1 MDDKQNAIT
10 ELNIKKL
17 KDKQGDSYV
26 ESPTKVPAS
35 SA

>member
-17 KDKQGDSYV
+17 KDKQGDSV
-26 ESPTKVPAS
+26 NKQTNN
-35 SA
+35 